1 VIRFLALF
9 LLAGCVSGN
18 YTRLSVNE
26 PVDEAVVAAL
36 PAGVDLQVCLG
47 RLGAPIRVW
56 ETEAGRYAMAYG
68 WLRDRGWGV
77 KVSYS
82 FAQFV
87 PSASFAFDSA
97 LKKMSG
103 AVLWFDGE
111 MKLVEAKTGLLSDL
125 LPPRRRPVDVD
136 LLEELKQEQENAE
149 RKS

>member
-1 VIRFLALF
+1 MIRFLGLF

-18 YTRLSVNE
+18 YTRVSVNE

-36 PAGVDLQVCLG
+36 PAGADLQVCLG

-77 KVSYS
+77 KASYS
-82 FAQFV
+82 ITQFA
-87 PSASFAFDSA
+87 PSASVSFDSEV
-97 LKKMSG
+97 KKMRG
-103 AVLWFDGE
+103 AVLWFDGG

-136 LLEELKQEQENAE
+136 LLEELEQEGADRE
-149 RKS
+149 R

>member
-1 VIRFLALF
+1 MIRFLGLF

-18 YTRLSVNE
+18 YTRVSVNE

-36 PAGVDLQVCLG
+36 PAGADLQICLG

-77 KVSYS
+77 KASYS
-82 FAQFV
+82 FTQLA
-87 PSASFAFDSA
+87 PSASFSFDSDV
-97 LKKMSG
+97 KKMRG

-136 LLEELKQEQENAE
+136 LLEELEQENAE
-149 RKS
+149 REG

>member
-1 VIRFLALF
+1 MIRWLAFLV
-9 LLAGCVSGN
+9 LAGCVSGN

-26 PVDEAVVAAL
+26 PVDEDVVAAL
-36 PAGVDLQVCLG
+36 PAGADLQVCLG

-82 FAQFV
+82 LTEFA
-87 PSASFAFDSA
+87 PSASFSFDSTV
-97 LKKMSG
+97 KKMRG
-103 AVLWFDGE
+103 AVLWFDDE
-111 MKLVEAKTGLLSDL
+111 LKLVEAKTGLLSDL

-136 LLEELKQEQENAE
+136 LLEEPEE
-149 RKS
+149 

>member
-1 VIRFLALF
+1 MIRCLGFL

-36 PAGVDLQVCLG
+36 PAGADLQVCLG

-56 ETEAGRYAMAYG
+56 ETEAGRCAMAYG

-82 FAQFV
+82 FSDLT
-87 PSASFAFDSA
+87 PSASFSFDSTV
-97 LKKMSG
+97 KKMRG
-103 AVLWFDGE
+103 AVLWFDDQL
-111 MKLVEAKTGLLSDL
+111 KLVEAKTGLLSDL

-136 LLEELKQEQENAE
+136 LLEEAE
-149 RKS
+149 E